1 MPLLVANQGETLQ
14 IKKITG
20 NDETKRFLNSL
31 GFGVG
36 EVVTIIS
43 QLDGNMIIRVKESR
57 VALDKTMASRII
69 V

>member
-1 MPLLVANQGETLQ
+1 MPLLVAKQGETLQ

-20 NDETKRFLNSL
+20 NDDTKRFLKSL

-36 EVVTIIS
+36 EAVTIIS
-43 QLDGNMIIRVKESR
+43 ELNGNMIIRVKESR
-57 VALDKTMASRII
+57 VALDKTMASRIM